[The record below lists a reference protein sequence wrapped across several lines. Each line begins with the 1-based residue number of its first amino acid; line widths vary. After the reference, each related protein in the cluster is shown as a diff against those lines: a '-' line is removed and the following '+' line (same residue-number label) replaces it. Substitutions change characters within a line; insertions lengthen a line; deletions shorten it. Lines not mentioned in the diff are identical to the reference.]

1 MPANVLAIANVDRAL
16 ALLELLADRPEG
28 ASLGALAEA
37 AEVPK
42 SAVHRLLS
50 SLALR
55 GYVLQDLLTQDYRLS
70 LKLGALGFRLL
81 DAGAMP
87 DVAQEVLDR
96 LARDSGEY
104 CRLAVVEDRALYWT
118 ARAQGATQGLRYE
131 PPMGREVMLHAT
143 ASGKAWLA
151 TLPEDDALRIVV
163 QRGFSGRP
171 GMGSRASQTLDDFRR
186 HLRDAR
192 RRGYALAVDEAE
204 PGIVAVAAAFGLS
217 PAADAPTVG
226 TVSVAG
232 PGVRFDAKHAEVLAP
247 RVREAALELA
257 ALWPTRRRQGSTS
270 LRQRLSDAA

>member
-1 MPANVLAIANVDRAL
+1 MPNNVLAIANVDRAL

-28 ASLGALAEA
+28 LSLRTLAEA
-37 AEVPK
+37 TDVPK
-42 SAVHRLLS
+42 SAVHRLLG

-55 GYVLQDLLTQDYRLS
+55 GYVLQDPATQDYRLS

-104 CRLAVVEDRALYWT
+104 CRLAVVESDALYWA

-131 PPMGREVMLHAT
+131 PPMGRDVMLHAT

-163 QRGFSGRP
+163 QRGFTGRP
-171 GMGSRASQTLDDFRR
+171 GMGSRASRTLDDFRR

-204 PGIVAVAAAFGLS
+204 PGIVAVAAAFRLS
-217 PAADAPTVG
+217 PAADAPAAG

-232 PGVRFDAKHAEVLAP
+232 PGVRFDGKRAEALAP
-247 RVREAALELA
+247 RVREAAQALA
-257 ALWPTRRRQGSTS
+257 ALWPTRRRQVHAASPP
-270 LRQRLSDAA
+270 RLSDAA